1 MKLDVS
7 IIPEEIVE
15 SYNLSTIQDNNG
27 WVYMK
32 ICKGMYGLKQSGII
46 SNLELKKYGKFW
58 LSSCSLHSRS
68 LEALNQG
75 HHLLI
80 SSQLFSCQVH
90 VQSQRRTFL
99 E

>member
-1 MKLDVS
+1 MNNHLSDPEYMKLDVS

-46 SNLELKKYGKFW
+46 SNLELKKHMENFGYHPVRFTAGLWK
-58 LSSCSLHSRS
+58 H
-68 LEALNQG
+68 
-75 HHLLI
+75 
-80 SSQLFSCQVH
+80 
-90 VQSQRRTFL
+90 
-99 E
+99 